1 MAAKDYSDDNKAL
14 RTKTAQLRALRLAK
28 EALDLETAVVVPPK
42 KPAVRKAPKARPHAP
57 WPW

>member
-1 MAAKDYSDDNKAL
+1 MAAKDYSDANKAL

-28 EALDLETAVVVPPK
+28 EALDLENAAVVPAK
-42 KPAVRKAPKARPHAP
+42 KPAVRKAPKTRPHAP